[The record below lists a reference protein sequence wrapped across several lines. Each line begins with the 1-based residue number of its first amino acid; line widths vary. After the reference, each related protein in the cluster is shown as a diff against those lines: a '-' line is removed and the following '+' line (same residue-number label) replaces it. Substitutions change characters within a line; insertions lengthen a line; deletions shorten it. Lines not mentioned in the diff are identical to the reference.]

1 MSNQVN
7 EELSTACSV
16 PNMVL
21 IPIGETNNNIVLA
34 LEEFTIFLEQAT
46 IFNSKN
52 NQMLLSRGC
61 SAYS

>member
-7 EELSTACSV
+7 EELSAACSM

-21 IPIGETNNNIVLA
+21 SPIGETNNNIVPA
-34 LEEFTIFLEQAT
+34 LEEFTIFLEQTA